1 MRFGELEIRCGPCGP
16 RRQVTEFADLKMP
29 GAIEAVDGVL
39 AQVDGGTVTAGE
51 AIELVLNAQIALRNN
66 GARSLPGNMPASVDW
81 RRAGG
86 PAALVERRATR
97 WLVNRASRPLVV
109 VPCRAQRGKGRRA
122 QRARFFVP
130 GRLVGEGGREGWIDR
145 PPCAALWPGSPE
157 VVVAAARGPCVA
169 TSLGEPELVGLL
181 EDLAVRPR
189 WGVEEGAKTLSD
201 AARLVWEGFGGD
213 TGAIWRD
220 ASTAEVEKTLQE
232 IHGIGTGIASMA
244 TRILRDDF
252 GCFRGQERQI
262 DVKPDIHLVRV
273 FQRLG
278 ITDTDSENEA
288 ILAARRLNREF
299 PGELDWP
306 AWRIGKEWCHPRK
319 PNCAQ
324 CWMTDHCPKRL

>member
-1 MRFGELEIRCGPCGP
+1 MEPRAVVKRLKEFGRTRAAFSDWSELDGETRTLIQGDPFAFLIAVAFDRGMRWEQAWRIPAEIK
-16 RRQVTEFADLKMP
+16 LKGCLDP
-29 GAIEAVDGVL
+29 AQL
-39 AQVDGGTVTAGE
+39 A
-51 AIELVLNAQIALRNN
+51 
-66 GARSLPGNMPASVDW
+66 S
-81 RRAGG
+81 
-86 PAALVERRATR
+86 
-97 WLVNRASRPLVV
+97 
-109 VPCRAQRGKGRRA
+109 K
-122 QRARFFVP
+122 
-130 GRLVGEGGREGWIDR
+130 
-145 PPCAALWPGSPE
+145 
-157 VVVAAARGPCVA
+157 
-169 TSLGEPELVGLL
+169 GEPELVGLL

-220 ASTAEVEKTLQE
+220 ASPAEVEKTLQE